1 VRRRSRSFSTTDQA
15 GLAVQERNGQ
25 QFGGAARHQFGKAV
39 DDLPARDLRAC
50 RDPYRRSER
59 KPPALTDSATLVVA
73 PYAIRSSRGRT
84 ASDHLWTC
92 LGRQSGSAPG
102 YHYSTAM
109 AGAHIT
115 WDDASL
121 DRFLSSTM
129 NVVHGTKM
137 FPAVPAETGNITWPN
152 ILR

>member
-1 VRRRSRSFSTTDQA
+1 MRRRSRSFSTTDQA

-39 DDLPARDLRAC
+39 DDLPARDLRALPRSLSPVRAEAAGVDGQ
-50 RDPYRRSER
+50 RDF
-59 KPPALTDSATLVVA
+59 
-73 PYAIRSSRGRT
+73 GR
-84 ASDHLWTC
+84 
-92 LGRQSGSAPG
+92 SAPG
-102 YHYSTAM
+102 YHYSTAV

-121 DRFLSSTM
+121 DWFLSSTM